1 MKNNDGDDDDAVQ
14 KSISKVNKLRL
25 TFACRLCVCVF
36 VFLRYVFF
44 VKCLVA
50 DVIVVVA
57 AVFLRFAVVRFHNL
71 SYLVTGVIVKLN

>member
-1 MKNNDGDDDDAVQ
+1 MSQ
-14 KSISKVNKLRL
+14 SICLSAL
-25 TFACRLCVCVF
+25 CMCVC

-57 AVFLRFAVVRFHNL
+57 AVFLRFAAVRFYNF
-71 SYLVTGVIVKLN
+71 SNLVTGVIVKLN